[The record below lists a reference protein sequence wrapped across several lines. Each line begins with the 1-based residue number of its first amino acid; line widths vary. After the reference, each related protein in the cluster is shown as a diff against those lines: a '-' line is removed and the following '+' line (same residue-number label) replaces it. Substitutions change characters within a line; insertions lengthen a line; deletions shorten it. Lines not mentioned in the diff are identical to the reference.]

1 MRFSGMKFLKLSL
14 ILFLIFSCSK
24 ERRSKN
30 AGIKMQDFVV
40 NISSYAKGINSN
52 FAIIPQNGEELMFKF
67 LDDAEGFDDRF
78 VNAIDGYGIEELFY
92 NGSFAPDNY
101 RLNLLLQAREKV
113 PILVADYTNT
123 QSDFD
128 SSLIF
133 NTDAGFVPF
142 PRTSDNYDYK
152 FIPTYVH
159 NENANDINKVSDAK
173 NYLYLISTENFSTKQ
188 SFLDSIKA
196 TNFDLII
203 IDAFFEDELFT
214 ASDIE
219 SLKTKNNGGKRMVIS
234 YISIGSAEKYR
245 YYWQEDWKLHHP
257 NWLKKEYEGYED
269 EIWVKYWKKD
279 WEEIIYGNNNS
290 YIKKIL
296 DAGFNGAYLDNVEA
310 FYFLYYDE

>member
-1 MRFSGMKFLKLSL
+1 MKFLKLSL
-14 ILFLIFSCSK
+14 ILCLIFSCSK
-24 ERRSKN
+24 ERRSNK
-30 AGIKMQDFVV
+30 AGLKMQDFVV
-40 NISSYAKGINSN
+40 NISSYTKGINSN

-67 LDDAEGFDDRF
+67 LDDSEGLDDRF
-78 VNAIDGYGIEELFY
+78 VNAIDGYGIEELFF
-92 NGSFAPDNY
+92 NGSFAPDDY
-101 RLNLLLQAREKV
+101 RLNLLLQAKAKV
-113 PILVADYTNT
+113 PIFVADYTNT

-142 PRTSDNYDYK
+142 PRTSNNYDYQY
-152 FIPTYVH
+152 IPSYIH
-159 NENANDINKVSDAK
+159 NENTNDINKASDAK
-173 NYLYLISTENFSTKQ
+173 NYLYLISTDNFSTKQ

-203 IDAFFEDELFT
+203 IDAFFGDELFT
-214 ASDIE
+214 SSDIE
-219 SLKTKNNGGKRMVIS
+219 SLKTKNNGGKRLIIS

-257 NWLKKEYEGYED
+257 NWLKKEYDGYED

-279 WEEIIYGNNNS
+279 WEEIIYGNNDS

-296 DAGFNGAYLDNVEA
+296 DAGFSGAYLDNVEA